1 MRRALIFPV
10 LFLLLLLPSPALAA
24 QQGDGAAP
32 PELGPP
38 MSLAEAGQG
47 TLLLRTDH
55 PGVYLPAPTL
65 ETEVTIAVTGPAAR
79 AELRQRFHNPTDY
92 WLEGIYVFPLPE
104 TAAVD
109 VLRMIVGE
117 RVVEGEIHEREE
129 ARKVYDQA
137 KKQGK
142 KASLVEQERPNLFT
156 TSVANIGPGEDIE
169 VVIEYQEE
177 LRYDS
182 GRFRLRFPMVVGP
195 RFIPGRE
202 RIEGAAGTGWAANRP
217 QVPDA
222 ERISPPVAHPST
234 GPLNP
239 VALAVRIEAG
249 LPLAHLTSPSHPI
262 NVEEQSGRIYYVEL
276 RDGTTPANQD
286 FVLEWEPEVGSAP
299 RPALFTQ
306 ERDGETY
313 HLLMVLPPPGD
324 ADAAPRLPRETIFVI
339 DTSGSMAGASIRQA
353 RQALRLALERLQP
366 EDHFNVIRFSNFA
379 RKLFS
384 RSMPADSSH
393 VAEAQAWVGRLET
406 GGGTNLLDALE
417 RALEERD
424 GELGIRQVIFIT
436 DGCAGNE
443 RELFRYVRTHL
454 GDSRLFTVGIG
465 SAPNSFFMR
474 KAAQFGRG
482 TFTYVGS
489 PHEVEAKMGELF
501 RKLESPVMKD
511 IEVVWDDP
519 TAESWPR
526 RVGDLYRGEPI
537 QVVAK
542 LFGDGSQVKVSGW
555 RDTVPWEI
563 ELRNTGS
570 AAGGLDKLWAR
581 RKIAALMDSRVDG
594 VSVDEVRRQ
603 VIDVALRYHLVSK
616 YTSLVAVDVT
626 ATAPEG
632 VVGEPRPLPVHLPA
646 GWSYEHVIGRL
657 PQTDTPAVLRMLL
670 GILLLV
676 IAGGLHRLSRG
687 WLRGDG
693 P

>member
-1 MRRALIFPV
+1 MRRVLI
-10 LFLLLLLPSPALAA
+10 FLLLFLFLCPLSPALAA
-24 QQGDGAAP
+24 QQGDGDAAA
-32 PELGPP
+32 ELGPP
-38 MSLAEAGQG
+38 MTLAEAARGI
-47 TLLLRTDH
+47 LLFLTVH
-55 PGVYLPAPTL
+55 SGVYLPAPTL
-65 ETEVTIAVTGPAAR
+65 ETEVTIAVTGLVAR
-79 AELRQRFHNPTDY
+79 AEVRQRFHNPTDS

-117 RVVEGEIHEREE
+117 RVIEGEIHEREE
-129 ARKVYDQA
+129 AKKVYDQA

-177 LRYDS
+177 LRYDN

-195 RFIPGRE
+195 RFIPGNE
-202 RIEGAAGTGWAANRP
+202 RIEGAAGTGGAANTP
-217 QVPDA
+217 QVSDA
-222 ERISPPVAHPST
+222 ERITPPVSAA
-234 GPLNP
+234 PLNP

-249 LPLAHLTSPSHPI
+249 MALVRLTSPSHPI
-262 NVEEQSGRIYYVEL
+262 DVEQESHGIYYVEL

-299 RPALFTQ
+299 RAVLFTQ
-306 ERDGETY
+306 QRDGETY
-313 HLLMVLPPPGD
+313 HLLMVLPPPDD
-324 ADAAPRLPRETIFVI
+324 AEAAPRLPRETIFVI
-339 DTSGSMAGASIRQA
+339 DTSGSMSGASIRQA
-353 RQALRLALERLQP
+353 RQALGLALERLRP

-379 RKLFS
+379 RKLFRS
-384 RSMPADSSH
+384 SMPADPSH
-393 VAEAQAWVGRLET
+393 VAEARAWVGRLDAD
-406 GGGTNLLDALE
+406 GGTNILAALE

-443 RELFRYVRTHL
+443 QELFHYVRTHL

-482 TFTYVGS
+482 TFTYIGS
-489 PHEVEAKMGELF
+489 PHQVEAEMGELL

-511 IEVVWDDP
+511 LEVVWDDP
-519 TAESWPR
+519 TAESWPQ
-526 RVGDLYRGEPI
+526 RVGDLYRGEPVR
-537 QVVAK
+537 VVAK
-542 LFGDGSQVKVSGW
+542 LFGGGSQVKVSGW

-563 ELRNTGS
+563 ELSNNGS
-570 AAGGLDKLWAR
+570 AASGLDKLWAR

-603 VIDVALRYHLVSK
+603 VVDVALRYHLVSK

-626 ATAPEG
+626 PTAPEG
-632 VVGEPRPLPVHLPA
+632 VVAEPRPLPVHLPA
-646 GWSYEHVIGRL
+646 GWSHGHVFGQL
-657 PQTDTPAVLRMLL
+657 PQTDTPATLRMVL

-676 IAGGLHRLSRG
+676 IAGALHRLSRR
-687 WLRGDG
+687 WPRRDG